1 MPARPTFLLAIGV
14 ILVCRMPAQEVGSQG
29 QALRE
34 AARLDGEQKC
44 AEADV
49 YYQKAQT
56 IGPQSVALLNNLGN
70 HYLTCGAPQKAQA
83 AFERLVK
90 LNPAHPNANLQLAR
104 LALGRKE
111 GTRALEY
118 LSRLGDRD
126 PEVLLARA
134 EASQQTG
141 NREAAAVAVQEVSK
155 SAANDPR
162 LLFALGL
169 ACGRMGLYEQAEK
182 AFSSVLTR
190 YPGEFDVLYN
200 LGVAAS
206 HAGHYD
212 RARRTFEVALKLRPG
227 DADTLY
233 ELGRVETNLQDYTRA
248 VYLLAQARK
257 LVPQRPD
264 VVLAL
269 ARAAQMGAYYGDC
282 LLAYDDYLRLR
293 PGDEMV
299 RRDRALVSG
308 YTRTG
313 LEQSRRELAE
323 YVEKHPEDAVGFYD
337 LAQLLDRTDHEQALS
352 QVSTALR
359 LDPKLEPA
367 RYYRS
372 WLLHKLGRNEESL
385 ADLQIAVQLNP
396 GDARSLDLMGLDYL
410 NLEKPAQAEQPLRR
424 ALALVPN
431 DPDVL
436 FHLGRALLELGR
448 TQEAKPFL
456 DRFQKVRQLP
466 ARVPREEPGMIEAAG
481 LTRAA
486 RSERLI
492 EQLRAAASAS
502 PFDLS
507 LKMNL
512 AGGLLAEGRTE
523 EAAGVFRELLA
534 GDPSSALLYEA
545 GTTLLRFEQH
555 ALARDFLERAV
566 TGTPAACLDLAIAVY
581 FTAGPEAALKL
592 LEKLPD
598 GKDTGDYLLLKADLL
613 DAAGQV
619 AEADR
624 VLDESLRHAI
634 LRPRLVQEAALLLIR
649 HRQNAKA
656 LELVMR
662 ALKSSEDASV
672 MLTRVVVL
680 SSMGRNEDAEKA
692 VKEVQNRWPEWDR
705 PYLLEGLL
713 KERALRPIEARDK
726 IQIALALGSQEPAA
740 RCALARIASTTP
752 DASCTCVTGL
762 YEAFFAACSAR

>member
-1 MPARPTFLLAIGV
+1 
-14 ILVCRMPAQEVGSQG
+14 MPAQEAGAQA

-44 AEADV
+44 VEADV
-49 YYQKAQT
+49 YYRKAQAL
-56 IGPQSVALLNNLGN
+56 GPQSVALLNNLGN
-70 HYLTCGAPQKAQA
+70 HYLTCGAPQNAQA
-83 AFERLVK
+83 TFERLVK
-90 LNPAHPNANLQLAR
+90 ISPAHPNANLQLAR
-104 LALGRKE
+104 LALARNQ
-111 GTRALEY
+111 GTQALDY

-134 EASQQTG
+134 EALQQIG
-141 NREAAAVAVQEVSK
+141 NREAAATAIQEVAK
-155 SAANDPR
+155 LAASDPR

-169 ACGRMGLYEQAEK
+169 ACGRMGLYEQAET

-190 YPGEFDVLYN
+190 YPDEFDVLYN

-212 RARRTFEVALKLRPG
+212 RARHTFEVALKLKPG
-227 DADTLY
+227 DPDTLY

-293 PGDEMV
+293 PADQMV
-299 RRDRALVSG
+299 RRDRALVYG
-308 YTRTG
+308 HTRTG
-313 LEQSRRELAE
+313 LEQSLRELTE
-323 YVEKHPEDAVGFYD
+323 YVEKHPQDAVGFYD

-352 QVSTALR
+352 QVSTAVR
-359 LDPKLEPA
+359 LDPKLQPA

-385 ADLQIAVQLNP
+385 ADLQIAIQLNP
-396 GDARSLDLMGLDYL
+396 GDARALDLMGLDYL
-410 NLEKPAQAEQPLRR
+410 NLEKPSQAEQPLRK

-481 LTRAA
+481 LTKAE

-492 EQLRAAASAS
+492 EQLRAAAAAS

-512 AGGLLAEGRTE
+512 AGGLLAEGRAE
-523 EAAGVFRELLA
+523 DAAGVFRELLA
-534 GDPSSALLYEA
+534 ADPSSALLYEA

-566 TGTPAACLDLAIAVY
+566 AETPAARLDLAIAVY
-581 FTAGPEAALKL
+581 FTAGPQAALKL
-592 LEKLPD
+592 LEKAPN
-598 GKDTGDYLLLKADLL
+598 GEDTGDYLLLKADLL
-613 DAAGQV
+613 DAAGQI
-619 AEADR
+619 AEADQ

-634 LRPRLVQEAALLLIR
+634 SRPRLVQEAALLLIR
-649 HRQNAKA
+649 HHQNAKA

-662 ALKSSEDASV
+662 ALKSSEDAGV

-713 KERALRPIEARDK
+713 KERVSRPIEARDK

-740 RCALARIASTTP
+740 RCALARISSNTP
-752 DASCTCVTGL
+752 DASCACISGL
-762 YEAFFAACSAR
+762 YEAFFAACRAR